1 MTYLADTTWVI
12 DFLTDQ
18 PAAVALHP
26 TLVRDGLALS
36 VITYTELWEGV
47 LFTRRDRRA
56 AERGLR
62 EFLRAV
68 TVLPYSR
75 AVARRAA
82 ELRGTMRQRRLRIE
96 HRALDILVAAAALQY
111 GRTMVTSDA
120 DFDDIPGLTILNP
133 RTGQTR
139 QNPA

>member
-1 MTYLADTTWVI
+1 MTYLADATWVI
-12 DFLTDQ
+12 DFLADQ

-47 LFTRRDRRA
+47 LFTRRDRNA

-68 TVLPYSR
+68 TILPYSR
-75 AVARRAA
+75 RVARRAA
-82 ELRGTMRQRRLRIE
+82 QLRGEMRHRGQRIE
-96 HRALDILVAAAALQY
+96 HRALDILIAGPALAY
-111 GRTMVTSDA
+111 DLTVVTSDA
-120 DFDDIPGLTILNP
+120 DFDGIPGLILLDP